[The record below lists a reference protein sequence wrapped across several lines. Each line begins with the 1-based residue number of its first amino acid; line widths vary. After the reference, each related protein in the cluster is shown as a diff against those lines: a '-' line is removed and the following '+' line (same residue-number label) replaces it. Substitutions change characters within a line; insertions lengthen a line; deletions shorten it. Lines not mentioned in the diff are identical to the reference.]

1 MLNED
6 AHGDIRTL
14 QAEIRSLKEEL
25 RLARAGAIPREPGT
39 GEFDTKPGIRE
50 SPPQFEN

>member
-14 QAEIRSLKEEL
+14 QAEIRALKEEL
-25 RLARAGAIPREPGT
+25 RAVKAGTIPREPGIGKNTT
-39 GEFDTKPGIRE
+39 G
-50 SPPQFEN
+50 

>member
-39 GEFDTKPGIRE
+39 GEFDTKTRPIYK
-50 SPPQFEN
+50 SA